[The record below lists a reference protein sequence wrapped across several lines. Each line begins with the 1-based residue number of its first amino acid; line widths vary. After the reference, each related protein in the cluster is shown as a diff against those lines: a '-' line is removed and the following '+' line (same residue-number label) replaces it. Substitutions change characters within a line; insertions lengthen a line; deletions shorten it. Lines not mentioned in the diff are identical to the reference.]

1 MAKILIVD
9 DSPTE
14 LFILKKAISEN
25 GHSVITAGN
34 GQEGIEMTQQEQPD
48 LILMDVVMPEMNG
61 FQATRKISKNPD
73 TAGIPVI
80 LVTTKDQRTDR
91 EWGLRQGAVDYL
103 VKPVDLNELV
113 NKVNTQLSGKA

>member
-1 MAKILIVD
+1 MATILIVD

-14 LFILKKAISEN
+14 MFILKKAVEES

-34 GQEGIEMTQQEQPD
+34 GQEGVERALQDRPD

-73 TAGIPVI
+73 TATIPVI

-91 EWGLRQGAVDYL
+91 EWGMRQGATDYL
-103 VKPVDLNELV
+103 VKPVDLKELV
-113 NKVNTQLSGKA
+113 SKVNSHLTGKA

>member
-1 MAKILIVD
+1 MTTILIVD

-14 LFILKKAISEN
+14 MFILKKAVEEK
-25 GHSVITAGN
+25 GFDVITAGN
-34 GQEGIEMTQQEQPD
+34 GQEGVDRALQDHPD

-61 FQATRKISKNPD
+61 FQATRKISKNPQ
-73 TAGIPVI
+73 TANIPVI

-103 VKPVDLNELV
+103 VKPVDLKELV
-113 NKVNTQLSGKA
+113 SKVNDYLAG